1 MHSVN
6 SNKTKMKKSRKPE
19 SFIQK
24 TVYPGGVDA
33 LRKDIMELM
42 NYPEEA
48 IKANVEGSIVVTMDI
63 DNKGIVSNAK
73 IKKGLGHGLDE
84 EAVRIAT
91 LLKFTPTHNRGV
103 RVVFH
108 ETLNITFNIR
118 EYLKYKQ
125 EKEAAK
131 MIQIKTN
138 NPGLQIQNIQ
148 ISYNTPEPKNV
159 TQEKKEEVKYNYT
172 IATNKN
178 PEGN

>member
-1 MHSVN
+1 M
-6 SNKTKMKKSRKPE
+6 
-19 SFIQK
+19 
-24 TVYPGGVDA
+24 G
-33 LRKDIMELM
+33 
-42 NYPEEA
+42 
-48 IKANVEGSIVVTMDI
+48 
-63 DNKGIVSNAK
+63 
-73 IKKGLGHGLDE
+73 
-84 EAVRIAT
+84 
-91 LLKFTPTHNRGV
+91 
-103 RVVFH
+103 VVFK

-125 EKEAAK
+125 EKEAEK
-131 MIQIKTN
+131 IIQIKTN